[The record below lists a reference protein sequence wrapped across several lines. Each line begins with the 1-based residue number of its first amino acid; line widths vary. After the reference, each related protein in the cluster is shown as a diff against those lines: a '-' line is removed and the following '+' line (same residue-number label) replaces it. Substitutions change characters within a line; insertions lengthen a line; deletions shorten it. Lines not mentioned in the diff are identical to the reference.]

1 MSLCVH
7 VRVSGMVQGVFYRAF
22 TRDKALGLGING
34 WVRNIPG
41 GGVEAVLEGERQK
54 IGELLAMMKKG
65 PASSMVSGIE
75 LSEIRCK
82 GYEDFKIIYE

>member
-22 TRDKALGLGING
+22 ARDKAKELGING

-41 GGVEAVLEGERQK
+41 GGVEAVLEGERQR
-54 IGELLAMMKKG
+54 IGELLAMMEKG

-75 LSEIRCK
+75 LSEIKCK